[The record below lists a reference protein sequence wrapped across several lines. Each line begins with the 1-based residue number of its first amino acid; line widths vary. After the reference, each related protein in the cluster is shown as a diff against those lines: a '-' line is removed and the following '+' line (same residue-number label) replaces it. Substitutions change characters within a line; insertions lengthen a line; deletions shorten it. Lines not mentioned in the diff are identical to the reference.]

1 MNIRKVVASLLSI
14 MQTVAL
20 VLMIGVTSLVIGGS
34 GGDIHGQCGK

>member
-34 GGDIHGQCGK
+34 GGDIHR